1 MTEFKEFLGELSEQ
15 CMEEYQRIADTGG
28 HKEDVSDSAEAITE
42 VDERMTEVIMDAFRA
57 RPEKFSFE
65 SEELKKKSE
74 NLVVS
79 GDYTVVFDEI
89 DGTGNMK
96 NERGPFGPVIGIAEG
111 DDPVFDDVVAAI
123 FYDLKNDSLYEAYS
137 GAGAYRD
144 GEEIEVAETIPE
156 EDIAVRGL
164 VDQAMLGKK
173 PEIAESMWGY
183 HCKDL
188 GSMAFNI
195 ALVASDRADFLVT
208 GGHGYVKENNTA
220 EEIGP
225 LYLLVK
231 EAGGEIVDW
240 EGEDIG
246 GKEIGMDRNK
256 SHDVVVAPNQ
266 EFAERLADEIK
277 NDISR

>member
-1 MTEFKEFLGELSEQ
+1 MTEFKEFLRELSEQ
-15 CMEEYQRIADTGG
+15 CMEEYQRIAVTGG

-144 GEEIEVAETIPE
+144 GEEIGVAETIPE

-173 PEIAESMWGY
+173 PEIAESMWRY

-246 GKEIGMDRNK
+246 GTEIGMDRNK

-266 EFAERLADEIK
+266 EFAERLTDEIK

>member
-1 MTEFKEFLGELSEQ
+1 MTEFKEFLRELSEQ
-15 CMEEYQRIADTGG
+15 CMKEYQRIADTGG
-28 HKEDVSDSAEAITE
+28 HKEDVSDSAEAISE

-137 GAGAYRD
+137 GVGAYRD
-144 GEEIEVAETIPE
+144 GEEIGVAETIPE

-173 PEIAESMWGY
+173 PEIAESMWRY

-246 GKEIGMDRNK
+246 GTEIGMDRNK

-266 EFAERLADEIK
+266 RFAERLADEIK